1 MSARRS
7 RIANNARAAA
17 VAATAAL
24 AFGASTAFA
33 HHEITAKFDETKHET
48 IKGVVTS
55 VDWRNPHV
63 HLFLN
68 VTTDAG
74 ISNWAV
80 ELESTIALQKSGWRP
95 DTLQSG
101 DTVTVTGIV
110 ARDGTRQIWG
120 ETLTDSASGRKV
132 LYAVDTAPVAPKV
145 PRPAPRGA
153 DGKPLLGAIDTESGY
168 WGYPT
173 TTTLQLE
180 GAGVAMNAHGLL
192 ANIADAAKVAPFQ
205 PWALGLYR
213 HRQQRHLRDDPTF
226 LNCKPL
232 GGVRYLQSEYGIQLV
247 EDPEHGRVFVLIGGG
262 NHNYRIVYLDGR
274 EQTGNVRGDDDNPLY
289 YGRGVGKWE
298 GDALVVE
305 TRGFNEDFWFTNGGL
320 PHTNQLHLTE
330 RFSRPNFETL
340 HYEVTV
346 DDPGAYTR
354 PWSAHWDLR
363 WVGGEELPAHFCQ
376 DNRS

>member
-7 RIANNARAAA
+7 RIVSNAMAAA
-17 VAATAAL
+17 VAAAAAL
-24 AFGASTAFA
+24 AFHASTALA

-48 IKGVVTS
+48 LKGIVTS

-63 HLFLN
+63 HLFMN
-68 VTTDAG
+68 VTTEAG

-101 DTVTVTGIV
+101 DTVTVTGPV

-145 PRPAPRGA
+145 PRPAPRGS
-153 DGKPLLGAIDTESGY
+153 DGKPLLGAVDTESGY

-173 TTTLQLE
+173 TTTLELE

-192 ANIADAAKVAPFQ
+192 ANIADAAKVAPLQ

-213 HRQQRHLRDDPTF
+213 HRQQRRLRDDPTF

-247 EDPEHGRVFVLIGGG
+247 EDPERGRVFVLIGGG

-274 EQTGNVRGDDDNPLY
+274 EETGNVRGDDDNPLY

-298 GDALVVE
+298 GDTLVVE

-320 PHTNQLHLTE
+320 PHTSQLHLTE

-346 DDPGAYTR
+346 DDPGAYTK